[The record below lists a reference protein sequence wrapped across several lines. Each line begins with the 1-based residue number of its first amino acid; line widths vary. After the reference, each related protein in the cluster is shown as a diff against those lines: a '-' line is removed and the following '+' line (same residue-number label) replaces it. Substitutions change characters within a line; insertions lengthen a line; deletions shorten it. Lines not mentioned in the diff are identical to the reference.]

1 VRGASP
7 NDKTLKHA
15 KDSLSINRQEE
26 RGNSKQMEVVG
37 KNLEDYVSRQ
47 KFQVFF
53 FSSSFVIP
61 IFFFIQRFPFYKGHM
76 FVCCLSDVLM
86 R

>member
-53 FSSSFVIP
+53 FHHLLLFQ
-61 IFFFIQRFPFYKGHM
+61 FFFLSSGFPFTKVTCL
-76 FVCCLSDVLM
+76 FVV
-86 R
+86 

>member
-1 VRGASP
+1 MRGVSP
-7 NDKTLKHA
+7 NDKTLKRA

-37 KNLEDYVSRQ
+37 KNLEDYISRQ

-53 FSSSFVIP
+53 FLIIFCYSN
-61 IFFFIQRFPFYKGHM
+61 FFFYPVVSLLQRSH
-76 FVCCLSDVLM
+76 VCLLFE
-86 R
+86 

>member
-53 FSSSFVIP
+53 FIIFCYS
-61 IFFFIQRFPFYKGHM
+61 IFFLSSGFPFTKVTCL
-76 FVCCLSDVLM
+76 FVV
-86 R
+86 